1 MLAVKSLPGVEV
13 TIGSEDTEG
22 GRWPYAEMTQSV
34 KALGCTH
41 VPKLATVSFIKEKI
55 TRQLST
61 IVLYVI

>member
-41 VPKLATVSFIKEKI
+41 VPKLATVSFIKENK
-55 TRQLST
+55 TT
-61 IVLYVI
+61 